1 MDSSTEKLQSCLTL
15 FQEMPQASILINYRS
30 RNSMLTFDERLS
42 ITQAIDQ
49 AFGPVFLDMR
59 AQSPALS
66 ESDLIHCAL
75 VAAGFKSEV
84 IADCISISKDSL
96 RTKKRRLKEKLPPH
110 WSALLFPVA
119 EKCYDNATQH
129 ISGTHEPA
137 ILLQQNQLNSKV
149 METKKVTFA
158 SAVKSGWKNCFNYSG
173 RASRKEFWIF
183 SAFNVFLFFIVAIIA
198 PRLIVFL
205 HIQPLQLHRLVAI
218 TVYLISLGLLLP
230 VASLIVRRLHDSD
243 KNGWLSL
250 IVHIPTLGLA
260 ITPIVFVITKQPIEA
275 VVSLETSL
283 LIPALAAIIVLCSL
297 KGSEGPNGYG
307 ADPNI
312 LTEQ

>member
-1 MDSSTEKLQSCLTL
+1 
-15 FQEMPQASILINYRS
+15 
-30 RNSMLTFDERLS
+30 
-42 ITQAIDQ
+42 
-49 AFGPVFLDMR
+49 
-59 AQSPALS
+59 
-66 ESDLIHCAL
+66 
-75 VAAGFKSEV
+75 
-84 IADCISISKDSL
+84 
-96 RTKKRRLKEKLPPH
+96 
-110 WSALLFPVA
+110 
-119 EKCYDNATQH
+119 
-129 ISGTHEPA
+129 
-137 ILLQQNQLNSKV
+137 

-312 LTEQ
+312 ATEQ

>member
-49 AFGPVFLDMR
+49 AFAPVFLEMR
-59 AQSPALS
+59 ALSPALS

-129 ISGTHEPA
+129 ISGADEPA

-183 SAFNVFLFFIVAIIA
+183 FALNVFLFFIVAIVA
-198 PRLIVFL
+198 PRLLVSL
-205 HIQPLQLHRLVAI
+205 HIQPLKLHRLVAR
-218 TVYLISLGLLLP
+218 TVYLFSLGLLLP
-230 VASLIVRRLHDSD
+230 IASLIVRRLHDSG

-250 IVHIPTLGLA
+250 IVLIPTLGLA
-260 ITPIVFVITKQPIEA
+260 ITPIIYVITLKPIDA
-275 VVSLETSL
+275 AVSLMATL
-283 LIPALAAIIVLCSL
+283 LTPALAAIIVLCSL

-312 LTEQ
+312 KTEQ